1 MLEVRQIDYSEVG
14 NKEAQ
19 MFADTY
25 AGIHPHFGDI
35 SLAQY
40 RERFAASKDSGIL
53 GLFHETHGLVAVVKY
68 GKALKRK
75 TAFIADLM
83 KLDFAGD
90 SGWVMRP
97 EMMVGML
104 LLQYLMTEGFETV
117 VFCGIVSEHEPA
129 LSVNLDALDIV
140 DNVTAQPRGAFV
152 DVVVKLNTGI

>member
-25 AGIHPHFGDI
+25 AGIQPHFGDV

-40 RERFAASKDSGIL
+40 RERFATSKDTGLL

-75 TAFIADLM
+75 TAFITDLM
-83 KLDFAGD
+83 KLDFSGD

-104 LLQYLMTEGFETV
+104 LLQYLMAEGFETA
-117 VFCGIVSEHEPA
+117 VFCGISSEHEPV
-129 LSVNLDALDIV
+129 LSVNLNALDIV
-140 DNVTAQPRGAFV
+140 KSVTQQPRGDFV
-152 DVVVKLNTGI
+152 DVAAELSTGI

>member
-25 AGIHPHFGDI
+25 AGIQPHFGDI

-40 RERFAASKDSGIL
+40 RKRFAASKDSGLL
-53 GLFHETHGLVAVVKY
+53 GLFHETHGLVSVVKY

-117 VFCGIVSEHEPA
+117 VFCGIVSEHEPV

-140 DNVTAQPRGAFV
+140 ESVTPQPRGAFV
-152 DVVVKLNTGI
+152 DVAVKLNTGI

>member
-25 AGIHPHFGDI
+25 AGIQPHFGDI

-40 RERFAASKDSGIL
+40 RERFAASKDTGLL

-83 KLDFAGD
+83 KLDFSGD

-104 LLQYLMTEGFETV
+104 LFQYLMTEGFETV
-117 VFCGIVSEHEPA
+117 VFCGIVSEHEPV
-129 LSVNLDALDIV
+129 LSNNLSALD
-140 DNVTAQPRGAFV
+140 VTESVTPQPRGAFV
-152 DVVVKLNTGI
+152 DVAVKLNTGI